1 MTRGTT
7 VQCLELKKLD
17 SSMFICLFVYLKKLK
32 FVFLLKKKLFLRSIL
47 EIEMACNL
55 FSMKYIVDDWH

>member
-1 MTRGTT
+1 MFR
-7 VQCLELKKLD
+7 VEKIRFINVYL
-17 SSMFICLFVYLKKLK
+17 FICLPKKVKVCVFVE
-32 FVFLLKKKLFLRSIL
+32 KKLFLRSIL

>member
-1 MTRGTT
+1 MTRGSTMFR
-7 VQCLELKKLD
+7 VEKLD